1 MVGASSGLSLRQK
14 AAVVVRMMLS
24 EGADLDLSQLPAEL
38 QALLAQE
45 EAPGLSERLERFLAE
60 ITRVGDQVE
69 RAAEAMETE
78 QQGRALMQQ
87 MAGILAAQQRQ
98 IGEIQRGMAQILALL
113 GEPLEQ

>member
-1 MVGASSGLSLRQK
+1 M
-14 AAVVVRMMLS
+14 
-24 EGADLDLSQLPAEL
+24 
-38 QALLAQE
+38 
-45 EAPGLSERLERFLAE
+45 
-60 ITRVGDQVE
+60 GDQVE

-87 MAGILAAQQRQ
+87 MAGILSAQQRQ